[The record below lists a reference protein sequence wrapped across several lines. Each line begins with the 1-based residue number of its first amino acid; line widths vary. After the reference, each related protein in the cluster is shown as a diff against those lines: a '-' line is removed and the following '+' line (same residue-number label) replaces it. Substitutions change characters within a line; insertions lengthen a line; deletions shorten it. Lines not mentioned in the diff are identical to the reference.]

1 MGKKHDK
8 EKVDSRKLN
17 VENAPG
23 NQQAMDVYVESYNQ
37 RPDRTT
43 PKIGYTDVVND
54 ALDRFLN
61 AHGPRRGN
69 TYAKGQEEDDS

>member
-8 EKVDSRKLN
+8 GKTDSRKIN
-17 VENAPG
+17 VEIAPG

-54 ALDRFLN
+54 ALDKFLTS
-61 AHGPRRGN
+61 HG
-69 TYAKGQEEDDS
+69 KKK

>member
-8 EKVDSRKLN
+8 GKADSRKIN
-17 VENAPG
+17 VEIAPG
-23 NQQAMDVYVESYNQ
+23 NQQAMDVYVESYNK

-54 ALDRFLN
+54 ALDKFLTT
-61 AHGPRRGN
+61 HGPRQAANRTGGR
-69 TYAKGQEEDDS
+69 K

>member
-8 EKVDSRKLN
+8 EKVDSRKIN
-17 VENAPG
+17 VEIAPG

-54 ALDRFLN
+54 ALDKFLN
-61 AHGPRRGN
+61 AHGPRQG
-69 TYAKGQEEDDS
+69 AKGTGGRK